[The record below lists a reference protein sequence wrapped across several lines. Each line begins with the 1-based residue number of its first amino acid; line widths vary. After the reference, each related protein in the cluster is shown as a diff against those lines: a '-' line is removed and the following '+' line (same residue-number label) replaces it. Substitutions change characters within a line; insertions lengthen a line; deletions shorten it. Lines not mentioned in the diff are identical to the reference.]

1 MHFDSEGSH
10 NGPAFWAQPAPRH
23 FSYKFQSKVAL
34 LMPLVTCEHAF
45 RLRRLAAK
53 HFFCKFLSKVALLMT
68 LVTCG
73 HAFVRNINALLLLD
87 PTWSQ
92 SQCCAFATVPRVT
105 SKGWTPPA
113 VLFCSGWT
121 IPGPVHGFLEVPR
134 HRELLA
140 SGVRWPG
147 AGRHYR
153 RSSFRRH
160 A

>member
-1 MHFDSEGSH
+1 MRFDYAGSRRIVCVC
-10 NGPAFWAQPAPRH
+10 PR
-23 FSYKFQSKVAL
+23 SG
-34 LMPLVTCEHAF
+34 
-45 RLRRLAAK
+45 LR
-53 HFFCKFLSKVALLMT
+53 HFFCKFLYKVALLMT

-121 IPGPVHGFLEVPR
+121 IPGPVHGFLEVTP
-134 HRELLA
+134 A
-140 SGVRWPG
+140 SRAVSFGRTVARRS
-147 AGRHYR
+147 GRHYQ
-153 RSSFRRH
+153 RSSFRRQ